1 MEDDSLCR
9 VKGHPLQCKHR
20 PVSDAEAALLLREE
34 GIELSQIPPIF
45 ADDPALESIRV
56 PVGTVIEVTRPE
68 VFGFPE
74 HRYYRRIVIGW

>member
-1 MEDDSLCR
+1 MDNPAFFR
-9 VKGHPLQCKHR
+9 VEGHPLQCKHR
-20 PVSDAEAALLLREE
+20 PLSDSETAVLLREE

-45 ADDPALESIRV
+45 ADDPALESIRA

-74 HRYYRRIVIGW
+74 HRYYRRIIIGW